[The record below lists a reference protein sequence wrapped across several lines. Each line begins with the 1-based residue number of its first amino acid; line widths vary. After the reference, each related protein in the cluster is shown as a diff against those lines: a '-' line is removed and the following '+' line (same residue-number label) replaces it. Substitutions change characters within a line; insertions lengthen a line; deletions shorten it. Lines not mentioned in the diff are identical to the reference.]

1 EEKLLDQQYKEEQ
14 ERKKKR
20 RKVWLTA
27 SIATLII
34 IATFAGFGAKYGFN
48 YVKDTILGDESMDL
62 LEGNWVYS
70 EYGVPPIMIST
81 PKVLERQKVEIPDEM
96 KDRLS
101 VTNFKFDSEK
111 TGIKI
116 QVETTVITLTKE
128 DQENAAANDDAK
140 AQELL
145 AASERYIE
153 SLETRGAKDITVK
166 REQFITPNA
175 AEGLKT
181 FGSMNFEVDGDLVP
195 ANYVNILFKAESV
208 RQEVIVQWRD
218 NDDYADEIIERIL
231 NSVELKKAEE

>member
-1 EEKLLDQQYKEEQ
+1 
-14 ERKKKR
+14 
-20 RKVWLTA
+20 
-27 SIATLII
+27 
-34 IATFAGFGAKYGFN
+34 
-48 YVKDTILGDESMDL
+48 
-62 LEGNWVYS
+62 
-70 EYGVPPIMIST
+70 MIST
-81 PKVLERQKVEIPDEM
+81 PKFLERQKVEIPDEM